1 MLTAPGPATP
11 LHGALV
17 ILPTTGGQVACPA
30 QRFWLSDKGGWQ
42 LPDSTAPT
50 AWEVFQPH
58 SVPMAQDCDRVAWD
72 IVWAVSHIHNTGSL
86 WTVLC
91 ASHHLVMC
99 SQCHG
104 CGRSGPKC
112 FQSCTSHHSTPEEHN
127 SLQHRSVTLKNRAP
141 SSFSYLLTRVCPG
154 WATLPFLGPPCRVEE
169 KGRCQGQGGMPGSP
183 RIPSALLS

>member
-58 SVPMAQDCDRVAWD
+58 SVPTAQDCDRVAWD
-72 IVWAVSHIHNTGSL
+72 IGLCHTFTTQAVCG
-86 WTVLC
+86 LC
-91 ASHHLVMC
+91 SVHHTTL
-99 SQCHG
+99 
-104 CGRSGPKC
+104 
-112 FQSCTSHHSTPEEHN
+112 SC
-127 SLQHRSVTLKNRAP
+127 AP
-141 SSFSYLLTRVCPG
+141 SAMVVGDLDQNAFSLVHPIIQHQKNTTVSSTDL
-154 WATLPFLGPPCRVEE
+154 
-169 KGRCQGQGGMPGSP
+169 
-183 RIPSALLS
+183 